1 MQNQDTV
8 TAVSYYSLVAVWNI
22 LTEYPSAY
30 RLPPA
35 IGLSTASCLVY
46 DFQPVVCTYTIGTNI
61 IVGYSCHMHL
71 MQFTLSSQDALGNSA
86 NFPYFKKRKFDRQS
100 PGFTIPF
107 KQ

>member
-35 IGLSTASCLVY
+35 W
-46 DFQPVVCTYTIGTNI
+46 
-61 IVGYSCHMHL
+61 
-71 MQFTLSSQDALGNSA
+71 FTTSN
-86 NFPYFKKRKFDRQS
+86 QS
-100 PGFTIPF
+100 YVPT
-107 KQ
+107 Q